1 MPVLAIYVPNTPV
14 GRQNLDHAI
23 ATRRWGFRKHESA
36 YDFIAPRTTVLIAT
50 GYHHP
55 TQGGSPRKQLE
66 DYAAGFID
74 RIYVFRSETPIRT
87 ETSPHWPDEFSDET
101 VKYPERFTVTPLY
114 ELKGLDL
121 SAVPLAL
128 ADAFRLSALKQGSG
142 EPVPDSEYTRAL
154 ERGRP
159 AVGDPRE
166 DDSTS
171 SVGAQLVAMSS
182 ERIQFF
188 AAQAEAHA
196 ELALWRP
203 LSKQGSALLV
213 GPGEPF
219 MFGEMLASGSAVQV
233 RGGGVLSGVSRMFLT
248 EMWEWF
254 GEESGASSLT
264 QLRQQYAAVT
274 GGLDDGDDP
283 EVEAILIY
291 DVRFFAPSEYLE
303 VPVDPVGFVLERG
316 AYFELDGRTDT
327 DPIVRAVLTYV
338 QPAPSTSQDEVTQAV
353 LTKIRGQ
360 AKAVVARIGQG
371 AFKAMVSEAYK
382 HHCALTG
389 DKVRPVLEA
398 AHIKSFASGGE
409 YRLDN
414 GILLRSDMHTLYDRG
429 YISFDVD
436 ARLMVSPQLRQRF
449 GNGDW
454 LYARVGQ
461 AITVPERAVDR
472 PNPDFLTW
480 HHERVF
486 LPA

>member
-23 ATRRWGFRKHESA
+23 ATRRWGFRKHEAA

-55 TQGGSPRKQLE
+55 TQGGSPRKQLNE
-66 DYAAGFID
+66 YAEGFIE
-74 RIYVFRSETPIRT
+74 RIYVFRSETPVHT
-87 ETSPHWPDEFSDET
+87 ESSPHWPDEFLDGI

-114 ELKGLDL
+114 ELKEVDL
-121 SAVPLAL
+121 SGVPLEF

-142 EPVPDSEYTRAL
+142 EPVPDSDYTRAL

-159 AVGDPRE
+159 AVDVWRE
-166 DDSTS
+166 DDSLS
-171 SVGAQLVAMSS
+171 SVGAQLTAMSN

-188 AAQAEAHA
+188 AEQAEAHA

-203 LSKQGSALLV
+203 LSGQGSALLV

-219 MFGEMLASGSAVQV
+219 MFGEMLASGSAVRV
-233 RGGGVLSGVSRMFLT
+233 RGGGVLSGVSRMYLA

-254 GEESGASSLT
+254 REESGASSLP
-264 QLRQQYAAVT
+264 QLRQQYAEVA
-274 GGLDDGDDP
+274 GGLEADDDP
-283 EVEAILIY
+283 EVEAILLY
-291 DVRFFAPSEYLE
+291 DVRFFSPSEYIE
-303 VPVDPVGFVLERG
+303 VPVDPVTFVLERG
-316 AYFELDGRTDT
+316 AYFELDGRPDT
-327 DPIVRAVLTYV
+327 DSIVRAVLTYF
-338 QPAPSTSQDEVTQAV
+338 QPAPSKSEDEVTQAV
-353 LTKIRGQ
+353 LGKIRGQ
-360 AKAVVARIGQG
+360 AKAVVARIGQR
-371 AFKAMVSEAYK
+371 AFKAMVSEAYE

-398 AHIKSFASGGE
+398 AHIKSYASGGE

-436 ARLMVSPQLRQRF
+436 ARLMVSPQLKERF

-461 AITVPERAVDR
+461 PITVPERAVDR
-472 PNPDFLTW
+472 PNPDFLSW
-480 HHERVF
+480 HHEQVF
-486 LPA
+486 LLD